1 MSRIREFE
9 NRYWEENNGIYELH
23 FTQFYEDEIYFKL
36 SKEEDGVDA
45 YFYDSEPLKIEY
57 GYLSADSIE
66 EAMKMC
72 EDMVVE
78 HIEDE
83 ICYYTEMLRIFND
96 GCEWQ

>member
-1 MSRIREFE
+1 MNKIRKFE
-9 NRYWEENNGIYELH
+9 NRYWEENDGVYELH
-23 FTQFYEDEIYFKL
+23 FTHFYEDEIYFRL

-96 GCEWQ
+96 GCE